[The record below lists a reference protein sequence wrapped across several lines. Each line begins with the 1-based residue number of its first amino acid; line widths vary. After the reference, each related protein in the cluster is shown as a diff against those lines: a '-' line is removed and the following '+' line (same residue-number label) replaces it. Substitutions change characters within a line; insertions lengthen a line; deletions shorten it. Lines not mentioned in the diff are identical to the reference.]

1 MSSRTIAAESSA
13 DFQSAVSQDFILQAA
28 QPNRSTQVSS
38 NAVQIEK
45 RQAPEKA
52 ENRNSKTE
60 NNLTADY
67 ADFTDIFADARS

>member
-1 MSSRTIAAESSA
+1 V
-13 DFQSAVSQDFILQAA
+13 AVSQDCILQTD
-28 QPNRSTQVSS
+28 QNCRSTQVSS
-38 NAVQIEK
+38 DAVQIEK

-52 ENRNSKTE
+52 ENRKPKTE